1 MSNRVSRSG
10 FGWRRRALLLRTLPW
25 VLGIVAAKVLIER
38 LGWEFV
44 GASPLHASV
53 VAGAFFI
60 IALMLSGLMVDYKES
75 ERVPTEIASAL
86 ESIYREGAYVKELH
100 PSFDLDRLAATLSR
114 IPHTLRDDLV
124 QGTQR
129 TIATVDQITESFL
142 EMDRLGVPPNYIA
155 RLKQEQANTVRNLL
169 RVSYVQRIDFLP
181 SAYTL
186 VESIVFLLL
195 GLVLFTQID
204 TRVTDLVIVGF
215 IAFIFLYILQLLRL
229 LDTPFR
235 EASAG
240 VDDISLFQID
250 AIHDEMHAR
259 YDETH
264 ARLGVA
270 AAAHTAHSEEVVR
283 DAAG

>member
-1 MSNRVSRSG
+1 MS
-10 FGWRRRALLLRTLPW
+10 WKRRALLVRTLPW
-25 VLGIVAAKVLIER
+25 VVALVAAKILVEQ

-44 GASPLHASV
+44 GISSLHASV

-60 IALMLSGLMVDYKES
+60 IALMLSGLMADYKES

-86 ESIYREGAYVKELH
+86 ESMYREGAYLKQLH
-100 PSFDLDRLAATLSR
+100 PTFDIDRLARTLSV

-124 QGTQR
+124 HGTQN
-129 TIATVDQITESFL
+129 TIFTVEQLTDSFL
-142 EMDRLGVPPNYIA
+142 EMDRLGVPPNYIT
-155 RLKQEQANTVRNLL
+155 RLKQEQANVVRNLM
-169 RVSYVQRIDFLP
+169 RVAYVQRIDFLP

-186 VESIVFLLL
+186 VESIVALLL
-195 GLVLFTQID
+195 TMLLFTQID
-204 TRVTDLVIVGF
+204 TRVTDLVIVAF

-229 LDTPFR
+229 LDRPFR

-259 YDETH
+259 ESTSDMQRT
-264 ARLGVA
+264 
-270 AAAHTAHSEEVVR
+270 
-283 DAAG
+283 DAATASRGASGSQ